1 MDAMSSAY
9 TATSLLDINLR
20 NTPDKQMQSGIIVF
34 ATVPILI
41 VYLFLQNY
49 FVKGAILRSMKG

>member
-1 MDAMSSAY
+1 MSSAY